1 MYDSLISPVKVN
13 HFKMF
18 LIDTNAITGE
28 KFPQQNIALFNR
40 FYLKNKKPYTLSW
53 TKTFRSGRSRLAI
66 FD

>member
-28 KFPQQNIALFNR
+28 KFPQQNTDLFNR
-40 FYLKNKKPYTLSW
+40 FYLKNEKTLYPLLYKDVQVRQKQVSY
-53 TKTFRSGRSRLAI
+53 I
-66 FD
+66 